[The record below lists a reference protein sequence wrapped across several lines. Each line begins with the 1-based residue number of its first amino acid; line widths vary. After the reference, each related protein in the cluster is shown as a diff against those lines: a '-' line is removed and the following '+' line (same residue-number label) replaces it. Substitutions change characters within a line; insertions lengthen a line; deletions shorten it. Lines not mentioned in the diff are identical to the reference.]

1 MKFEGTQSYVATDD
15 LKLAVN
21 AAITLE
27 RPLLIKG
34 EPGTG
39 KTMLAE
45 QLAES
50 LGQSA
55 SGFVRVR
62 CGQPF
67 A

>member
-1 MKFEGTQSYVATDD
+1 MRFSGSDNYVATHD

-21 AAITLE
+21 AAITLQ

-45 QLAES
+45 EEI
-50 LGQSA
+50 GRA
-55 SGFVRVR
+55 SCRERV
-62 CGQPF
+62 
-67 A
+67 

>member
-21 AAITLE
+21 AAITLQ
-27 RPLLIKG
+27 RPLLVKG

-50 LGQSA
+50 FG
-55 SGFVRVR
+55 
-62 CGQPF
+62 
-67 A
+67 